1 MIEIPSPAFFFFSSF
16 PNCDTISFRL
26 YRRFLTSGMVAA
38 AMGKMRTNA
47 FYSYN
52 CDRENSHGGKL
63 QAMGV
68 HGQSCNTQLP
78 VAMTLNG

>member
-1 MIEIPSPAFFFFSSF
+1 MIEIPSPAFFFFLPKLWYHLISIIPQILDVRDGSSS
-16 PNCDTISFRL
+16 NR
-26 YRRFLTSGMVAA
+26 
-38 AMGKMRTNA
+38 GKMHTNV

-68 HGQSCNTQLP
+68 HGQSCITQLP